1 MSRDGVRA
9 SEAYKG
15 LTKHRAKMPASS
27 LCWLEGFLLR
37 LHRHTL
43 PLLFVFALAACSGGG
58 GGSPIGSPSTPAP
71 PPPPGGGG
79 TTTIPT
85 HFVIGGPPSAGV
97 TVGTSRSPQYVPS
110 TVQSVTI
117 ALDSVNSAAPPSGLT
132 TTATDNIS
140 APSCPCVVSG
150 PSVPPGSDA
159 FTITTYDHTGGT
171 GNAISVATPTIAIAA
186 GTTNNVTITLAGI
199 PKSFAIAGIP
209 SASAGTAI
217 AAATVSVT
225 VKDAD
230 GNTIT
235 GSYASPVTLA
245 DSDATGASSLATSG
259 SDSPPAHELLSSTDA
274 ATLAYSGL
282 AILPA
287 TISASATGATTA
299 NATFAPSLHPIVY
312 TGPLNGSGGAELDFY
327 TTSGTGSTLS
337 FTASELGWTGSPY
350 NKTLTLAPASGC
362 SAILDSATSTLV
374 GTAFTENVAA
384 SPSAGTCTATLSDGV
399 GQTLVGGITLT
410 YTVTNIGVQ

>member
-1 MSRDGVRA
+1 MR
-9 SEAYKG
+9 
-15 LTKHRAKMPASS
+15 
-27 LCWLEGFLLR
+27 
-37 LHRHTL
+37 RHTL
-43 PLLFVFALAACSGGG
+43 SLIFVFALAACSGGG
-58 GGSPIGSPSTPAP
+58 GGNPIGTPSTPA

-85 HFVIGGPPSAGV
+85 HFVIGGPASSTTALGS
-97 TVGTSRSPQYVPS
+97 SRSPQYVPN
-110 TVQSVTI
+110 TVKSVTI
-117 ALDSVNSAAPPSGLT
+117 SLNSVNAVPPPSGLT

-159 FTITTYDHTGGT
+159 FTITTYDGTGGT
-171 GNAISVATPTIAIAA
+171 GNAISVATQTIAITA
-186 GTTNNVTITLAGI
+186 GTTNNVTITLEGI

-209 SASAGTAI
+209 SASAGTALS
-217 AAATVSVT
+217 ATALSVT

-235 GSYASPVTLA
+235 GAYASPITLA
-245 DSDATGASSLATSG
+245 DSDATGASTLATSG
-259 SDSPPAHELLSSTDA
+259 SDSPPAHELLSSSDT
-274 ATLAYSGL
+274 ATLSYTGL

-299 NATFAPSLHPIVY
+299 NATFAPTLHPIVY

-327 TTSGTGSTLS
+327 ATSGTGSTLS
-337 FTASELGWTGSPY
+337 FTASELGWTGAPY

-362 SAILDSATSTLV
+362 SAILDSATSTLS

-384 SPSAGTCTATLSDGV
+384 APSAGTCTATLSDGV
-399 GQTLVGGITLT
+399 GQTLAGGITLT